1 MSWSFLTL
9 HRIAPFKQGIV
20 FADPTSF
27 EVKQASILASS
38 KGVQFDS
45 SFPTS

>member
-1 MSWSFLTL
+1 MLWSFLTL
-9 HRIAPFKQGIV
+9 HRIAPFKQVIV
-20 FADPTSF
+20 FADPTLF

-38 KGVQFDS
+38 KGVQFEN